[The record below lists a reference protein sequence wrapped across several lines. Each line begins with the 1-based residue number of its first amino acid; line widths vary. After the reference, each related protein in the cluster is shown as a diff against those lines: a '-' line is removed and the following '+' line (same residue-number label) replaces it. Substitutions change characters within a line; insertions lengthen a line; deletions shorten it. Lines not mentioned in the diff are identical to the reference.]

1 MKNQTQDLEKICM
14 HIPKAEMHIHIE
26 GTFEPELMLEIA
38 KRNNILIPYKS
49 IEEVKNKYNFKNL
62 QEFLD
67 IYYLNC
73 AVLLKQEDF
82 EDLMYAYIKK
92 ASSQGLKYAEIFFD
106 PQTHINRGV
115 SFETFLYGF
124 RSAMKKGME
133 E

>member
-73 AVLLKQEDF
+73 CC
-82 EDLMYAYIKK
+82 
-92 ASSQGLKYAEIFFD
+92 
-106 PQTHINRGV
+106 
-115 SFETFLYGF
+115 SFEARRLWRPNVRIY
-124 RSAMKKGME
+124 KKGFFPRLE
-133 E
+133 VRWISSSISKLI